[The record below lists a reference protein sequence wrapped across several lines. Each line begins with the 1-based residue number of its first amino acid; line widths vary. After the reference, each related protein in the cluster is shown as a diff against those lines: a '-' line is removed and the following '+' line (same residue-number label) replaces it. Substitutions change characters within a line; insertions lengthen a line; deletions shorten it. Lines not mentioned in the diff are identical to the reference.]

1 MVPSTLFC
9 PHCGYNLTGLT
20 KNRCPE
26 CGREFDPAIIS
37 QPFYRSM
44 RPISFWRVAARC
56 LVLVVGTWGVV
67 ALLILLRLHEV
78 VTVALVIA
86 VLLVGVPA
94 VSIWNAQHMARRMAM
109 SRAMRR
115 GASRVMDLFQTDIDE
130 TRYVQDWSALLVLLQ
145 LILTWGSLMIRA
157 VCALL

>member
-20 KNRCPE
+20 ENRCPE

-56 LVLVVGTWGVV
+56 LVLVVGTWGAV

-115 GASRVMDLFQTDIDE
+115 GPSQVMDLSQTDIDE
-130 TRYVQDWSALLVLLQ
+130 ARYVQDWSALLVFLQ
-145 LILTWGSLMIRA
+145 LILSWGLLMVRA